1 MVVISVVIRTLCV
14 YVACEGSR
22 LMLIPLDSDPWRTFR
37 GGPLSGSGG
46 PGMGLKTSCAV
57 AWGWNSCY
65 LQVETEQCMYK
76 VAKYTTVYYRALV
89 I

>member
-57 AWGWNSCY
+57 AWGWNSATYKLRQSNACTKWPSI
-65 LQVETEQCMYK
+65 LQSTIV
-76 VAKYTTVYYRALV
+76 L
-89 I
+89 